1 MFRENMKKNFSQNV
15 IFDYISETLHEFN
28 TSDVIIHCSDGTV
41 PGNQLI
47 LAAMSD
53 VFFSILKE
61 NFSTIDEKVAIILP
75 DLKTVEVKTFF
86 ENLFSSQK
94 IENYQHLNIFFGL
107 QNLGTVHEKEED
119 IKFEFENIIDENT
132 KVSTLDD
139 DEFDVGDYDQDY
151 EEFKTEDEC
160 AELKTLYTGGL
171 VDNNQKSQQQ
181 IKLLDVQGL
190 PKNANGFR
198 TPHTCELCG
207 FEPTTNNKSRE
218 KQDHL
223 VMKHF
228 KEQIEKILPHCR
240 PFSCPNTECSFESKS
255 SKQDLLRH
263 YARNHVV
270 LELYLKEALLAKGI
284 NYNLSDSAR
293 RKNMNNPNSKHK
305 ALMAQRSKISKDKND
320 ECAELRTDNQK
331 SQQQSYTCELCGFE
345 PTTNNKS
352 REKQDHLVMKH
363 FKEQIVKILPHC
375 RPFICPNTEC
385 SFRAKYKQD
394 LLRHYTRN
402 HVVLE
407 LYLKEALLVKGQ
419 EAKMGRRPISEDK
432 FARFQCQICDY
443 STLRAWNLKIHMKK
457 HEKVVDNEPKTCE
470 MCGLLVENAKVLKT
484 HLGRVHGQ
492 FKNEKKYLPDDC
504 IKCKTCYNVVKKE
517 LIESHICPSKFKCK
531 ECGKKFFSTKDRNKH
546 MREEQHGWSCEICG
560 KICVSLAQLDKHR
573 EVHEEKKEC
582 PQCGVKVRNLQ
593 VHIDRI
599 HTVDKRFK
607 CPHCEKGFLYQEEL
621 NDHID
626 CIHLN
631 ARRYQCR
638 YCDFKF
644 NDPSNRHHHEKK
656 RHGKTQEDNHPY
668 STDGRS

>member
-53 VFFSILKE
+53 MFFSILKE

-75 DLKTVEVKTFF
+75 DLKTAEVKTYF
-86 ENLFSSQK
+86 ENLFSSKK

-107 QNLGTVHEKEED
+107 HNLGTVHEKEED

-181 IKLLDVQGL
+181 IKLLDIPGL

-207 FEPTTNNKSRE
+207 FEPSSNNKYWE
-218 KQDHL
+218 K
-223 VMKHF
+223 K
-228 KEQIEKILPHCR
+228 
-240 PFSCPNTECSFESKS
+240 
-255 SKQDLLRH
+255 
-263 YARNHVV
+263 
-270 LELYLKEALLAKGI
+270 
-284 NYNLSDSAR
+284 
-293 RKNMNNPNSKHK
+293 
-305 ALMAQRSKISKDKND
+305 
-320 ECAELRTDNQK
+320 
-331 SQQQSYTCELCGFE
+331 
-345 PTTNNKS
+345 
-352 REKQDHLVMKH
+352 DHLVMKH
-363 FKEQIVKILPHC
+363 FKEQIVMILPHC
-375 RPFICPNTEC
+375 RPYNCPNTGC
-385 SFRAKYKQD
+385 SFEGKDKQD
-394 LLRHYTRN
+394 LRRHYTSN
-402 HVVLE
+402 HDVLE
-407 LYLKEALLVKGQ
+407 FYLKEALLTKGINYNMSDSAKRKSTKNSNSKPK
-419 EAKMGRRPISEDK
+419 AKMGRQPISEDK
-432 FARFQCQICDY
+432 FARYQCKICDY

-560 KICVSLAQLDKHR
+560 KICVSLAQLEKHR

-656 RHGKTQEDNHPY
+656 KHGKTQEDNHPY